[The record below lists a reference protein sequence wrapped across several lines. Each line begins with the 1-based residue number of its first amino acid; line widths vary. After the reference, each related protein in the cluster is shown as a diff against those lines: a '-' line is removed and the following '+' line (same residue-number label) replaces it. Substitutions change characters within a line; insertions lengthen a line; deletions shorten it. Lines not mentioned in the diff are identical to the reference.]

1 MRALLPYDCRSCNGR
16 HHQYVFTCIVIIANC
31 YLTGANIDTLF
42 GITNKIFLFFIALLF
57 IFCFVPQKRIV
68 FKVSIVCI
76 FALCTPICSGCSF
89 SYS

>member
-1 MRALLPYDCRSCNGR
+1 M
-16 HHQYVFTCIVIIANC
+16 
-31 YLTGANIDTLF
+31 F